1 MIIPVVA
8 SPWKPGAV
16 CTIILL
22 LLASISTLVAL
33 DRTLVPV
40 AAYPNRPEM
49 REKLGKRS
57 ITLLNDRKIINFL
70 GDRLF
75 DDAAW
80 AQWKK
85 KHGDGFAI
93 IFVPRDQSVEARRI
107 LAKAIETEGL
117 QVMLKNDDGTAVEPA
132 TILKPAAN

>member
-8 SPWKPGAV
+8 SPWKPGVV

-22 LLASISTLVAL
+22 LLASISTLFAL

-40 AAYPNRPEM
+40 AAYSNQPEI
-49 REKLGKRS
+49 REKHGKWS

-75 DDAAW
+75 NDSAW
-80 AQWKK
+80 AQWKRK
-85 KHGDGFAI
+85 LRRLRILCSGI
-93 IFVPRDQSVEARRI
+93 NRQRRDASWRRQSRRI
-107 LAKAIETEGL
+107 TGHAKE
-117 QVMLKNDDGTAVEPA
+117 
-132 TILKPAAN
+132 